1 MKFLCS
7 VFHSTETLQILTK
20 IQLLLDMFDI
30 ELRLQRVRNYAER
43 ASDMRTKLELWYVYL
58 SVGG

>member
-20 IQLLLDMFDI
+20 IQLLLDLFYI
-30 ELRLQRVRNYAER
+30 ELRFQRVRNYAER

>member
-20 IQLLLDMFDI
+20 IQLLLDLFYI
-30 ELRLQRVRNYAER
+30 ELRFQRVRNYAER
-43 ASDMRTKLELWYVYL
+43 ASDMRTKLELWCVYL